1 MQVRKYPIPERDLS
15 LRVNIY
21 EMNIDKDQV
30 TVLIPTLNEEPTI
43 GDLIRRFKARGFSDI
58 LVIDGK
64 SSDKTRD
71 IATDQGAMVITQ
83 TGKGKGN
90 AFIQAVSLLKKPY
103 VLLLDGDGTYEPD
116 DAETML
122 SPLLMGYDQTIG
134 NRLIQENYSSFHRLN
149 LTGNHILNWLFKVAH
164 GRYLYDILS
173 GYRAFTLSSLKKMHL
188 HEEGFGIETEI
199 SSEAVKNNNRIAI
212 IPVKYGVRVGSV
224 TKLDPLHDGLKIGRT
239 IYRLAK
245 LNNPLFYFGFI
256 GIFISLAGL
265 LIGVYIVTEWLRN
278 IDHIP
283 LTILSVMLIIVG
295 LQIFMFGIQSDMLLA
310 YQREML
316 HEIEEIRR
324 ER

>member
-1 MQVRKYPIPERDLS
+1 MDIE
-15 LRVNIY
+15 
-21 EMNIDKDQV
+21 KDQV
-30 TVLIPTLNEEPTI
+30 CVLIPTLNEEPTI
-43 GDLIRRFKARGFSDI
+43 GDLIQQFQDLGYSDI

-64 SSDKTRD
+64 SSDRTRE
-71 IATDQGAMVITQ
+71 IATSSGARVVIQ

-90 AFIQAVSLLKKPY
+90 AFIQAISLIHKPY
-103 VLLLDGDGTYEPD
+103 ILLLDGDGTYDPE
-116 DAETML
+116 DAHDL
-122 SPLLMGYDQTIG
+122 LQPLLMGYDQSIG
-134 NRLIQENYSSFHRLN
+134 NRLIPDNFASFHRLN

-173 GYRAFTLSSLKKMHL
+173 GYRAFTLNSLRRMHL
-188 HEEGFGIETEI
+188 FEEGFGIETEV
-199 SSEAVKNNNRIAI
+199 SSEAVKNNDRIAI

-224 TKLDPLHDGLKIGRT
+224 TKLDPIHDGFKIGRT

-245 LNNPLFYFGFI
+245 LNNPLFYFGLI
-256 GIFISLAGL
+256 GIVIALVGGF
-265 LIGVYIVTEWLRN
+265 IGVYIVTEWFKN

-283 LTILSVMLIIVG
+283 LTLLSITLVIVG

-316 HEIEEIRR
+316 QEIQNLKK